1 MAIDLILPFSSFPE
15 GTEGTLVELAN
26 HSDRGRRHSKCQSNP
41 DGLDRSSE
49 IEKDLHREKKHAVLW
64 G

>member
-1 MAIDLILPFSSFPE
+1 MATDLILLFFSLPE

-26 HSDRGRRHSKCQSNP
+26 HSDRGHKHSKCQSNP

-49 IEKDLHREKKHAVLW
+49 IEKVLHREKKHAVLW